1 MLTMSFSLDN
11 FPPSSRIFLMERELE
26 KDLFS
31 LFSRAAGELTICAN
45 EEIEKEIVL
54 DGKKR
59 SADFYSFSL
68 TGSFISVKMREIYVH
83 KTVFKMEE
91 SVKKYYINDHE
102 CSPFSALSVLKV
114 LKQSGYDVREGLLA
128 QQNDNFPIERM
139 KIRRNEEGI
148 KLYLAAVSRCAVSSI
163 TLTLEKK
170 EDGSCYIS
178 AFPSSAI
185 PFDASPYKEVF
196 LGIDSLCEHVDRDI
210 RKALI
215 RYLDSLNNITLA
227 CSLQKTDIVTYMS
240 FLEKMEHSSAPFAFS
255 LEIVKRDEKEYSVT
269 PLDFSYYPGFFQDTD
284 EQRARFFDYY
294 DELGGAAEKG
304 KEKDRAYY
312 LSVLGLDESATKE
325 DIRNAWRILSKR
337 FHPDGISSLNLDKA
351 FLDFAQ
357 QRMSEINEAYEKLV

>member
-1 MLTMSFSLDN
+1 
-11 FPPSSRIFLMERELE
+11 MERELE
-26 KDLFS
+26 KDMFS
-31 LFSRAAGELTICAN
+31 LFSRTAGELTLCAN

-68 TGSFISVKMREIYVH
+68 SGSFLSVKMKEIYVH

-102 CSPFSALSVLKV
+102 CSPFSALSVLQV
-114 LKQSGYDVREGLLA
+114 LKKSGYDVKQSLLE
-128 QQNDNFPIERM
+128 QQNDNFPIESM

-148 KLYLAAVSRCAVSSI
+148 KLYLAAVSRCGLKCI
-163 TLTLEKK
+163 ILTLEKK
-170 EDGSCYIS
+170 EDGSYYIN
-178 AFPSSAI
+178 AFPSSLI

-196 LGIDSLCEHVDRDI
+196 LGIDSLSEHVDRDI

-227 CSLQKTDIVTYMS
+227 CGLQKTDIITYMS
-240 FLEKMEHSSAPFAFS
+240 FLEKMEQSRAPFTFS
-255 LEIVKRDEKEYSVT
+255 LEINKSKEKDYFVT

-294 DELGGAAEKG
+294 DAQGESEE

-357 QRMSEINEAYEKLV
+357 QRMSEINEAYEKLK